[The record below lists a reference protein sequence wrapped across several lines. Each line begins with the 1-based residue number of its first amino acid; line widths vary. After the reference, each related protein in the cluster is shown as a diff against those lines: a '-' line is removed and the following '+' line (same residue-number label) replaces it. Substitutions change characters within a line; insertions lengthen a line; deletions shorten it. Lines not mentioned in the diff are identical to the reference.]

1 MNIKRNPISARDE
14 VFCFIITMLF
24 QRGIV
29 IPSVRSS
36 VCLLCYLLLNHW
48 SKSNQVW
55 CASYSYEWG
64 VQQHF
69 FGHLPGAPGRVQR
82 STIIFEKS
90 ISKIFIPNFF
100 CLFSQ
105 IKEISLCRLGH
116 TPGGGTWG
124 CCRVKIYFSKHG
136 HVAYLIEGDGE
147 QNGIQVQ
154 CSPNRSTI
162 IKFLRKRGGAAPH

>member
-29 IPSVRSS
+29 IPSVRPS
-36 VCLLCYLLLNHW
+36 VCLLWYLLLNHW
-48 SKSNQVW
+48 TKSNQVW
-55 CASYSYEWG
+55 CASYSYESG

-90 ISKIFIPNFF
+90 ISKIFI
-100 CLFSQ
+100 
-105 IKEISLCRLGH
+105 
-116 TPGGGTWG
+116 
-124 CCRVKIYFSKHG
+124 
-136 HVAYLIEGDGE
+136 EGDGE

-154 CSPNRSTI
+154 CSPYGQTCDLEMESIGQLSLNFFESVGVQHPLTTH
-162 IKFLRKRGGAAPH
+162 LRVLSFSKMLQNSEIVVQIAHLASLLHK